1 MARDFL
7 CSQGRAHT
15 EHKLQPFGVNLAS
28 DESRK
33 TIAVKVEARERM
45 RVSPAQAIGQAEVD
59 ELLHLCVRGHR
70 VGRPA
75 ESGDGLARL
84 DADEFMPEFS
94 AVAVEVLRDDEGA
107 EGSVDVELCF
117 FIFHAYR
124 IAQRAENA
132 TIFFAIVQSIFVDE
146 KKFWEL
152 ARFMNACL
160 RKSFIIKHLRFAAG
174 RAGVSR

>member
-70 VGRPA
+70 VRRPA
-75 ESGDGLARL
+75 KRGDSLASL
-84 DADEFMPEFS
+84 DANEFVPEFR
-94 AVAVEVLRDDEGA
+94 AIVLTILRDDERA
-107 EGSVDVELCF
+107 KGSVDVELCF
-117 FIFHAYR
+117 FIFHGYR

-132 TIFFAIVQSIFVDE
+132 TIFLRLCKVFFAR
-146 KKFWEL
+146 L
-152 ARFMNACL
+152 ARFLSSIL
-160 RKSFIIKHLRFAAG
+160 RKCLIIKGLRPAARPG
-174 RAGVSR
+174 YVSR